1 MKKSIGWFVSTLGT
15 FCLYQGNLNSKMR
28 HKLKALVKEEALDA
42 KPEQTLQQTMHC
54 VNTRQEI
61 SSSDAGSVPGMG
73 GGGGGGNTPG
83 NSWWAVPPGFQNPDP
98 ISNPKNVI
106 FSTLFQTRLLKSMIG

>member
-42 KPEQTLQQTMHC
+42 KPEQTLQQTMHS

-61 SSSDAGSVPGMG
+61 SSSDG
-73 GGGGGGNTPG
+73 GGGG
-83 NSWWAVPPGFQNPDP
+83 
-98 ISNPKNVI
+98 
-106 FSTLFQTRLLKSMIG
+106 

>member
-1 MKKSIGWFVSTLGT
+1 M

-42 KPEQTLQQTMHC
+42 KPEQTLQQTMHS

-61 SSSDAGSVPGMG
+61 SIRAGDG
-73 GGGGGGNTPG
+73 GGAVILLGILGGVCRP
-83 NSWWAVPPGFQNPDP
+83 VLK
-98 ISNPKNVI
+98 IL
-106 FSTLFQTRLLKSMIG
+106 TLFQTQKMSSSTPVFRPDF

>member
-1 MKKSIGWFVSTLGT
+1 MVRRRVAAVLDEEVHRLVCVHTGNILSLSREPKFKNA
-15 FCLYQGNLNSKMR
+15 LYQGNLNSKMR

-42 KPEQTLQQTMHC
+42 KPEQTLQQTMHS

-73 GGGGGGNTPG
+73 AGG
-83 NSWWAVPPGFQNPDP
+83 
-98 ISNPKNVI
+98 
-106 FSTLFQTRLLKSMIG
+106 

>member
-1 MKKSIGWFVSTLGT
+1 
-15 FCLYQGNLNSKMR
+15 MR

-42 KPEQTLQQTMHC
+42 KPEQTLQQTMHS

-73 GGGGGGNTPG
+73 GGGGG
-83 NSWWAVPPGFQNPDP
+83 
-98 ISNPKNVI
+98 VI
-106 FSTLFQTRLLKSMIG
+106 LLGILGGLCRPVLKILTLFQTPKMSFSPPFFRPDF

>member
-42 KPEQTLQQTMHC
+42 KPEQTLQQNMHS

-73 GGGGGGNTPG
+73 GGGGG
-83 NSWWAVPPGFQNPDP
+83 
-98 ISNPKNVI
+98 VI
-106 FSTLFQTRLLKSMIG
+106 LLGILGGLCRPVLKILTLFQTPKMSFSPPFFRPDF

>member
-1 MKKSIGWFVSTLGT
+1 MSTLGT

-42 KPEQTLQQTMHC
+42 KPEQTLQQTMHSA

-73 GGGGGGNTPG
+73 RGGGG
-83 NSWWAVPPGFQNPDP
+83 
-98 ISNPKNVI
+98 VI
-106 FSTLFQTRLLKSMIG
+106 LLGILGRLCRPVLKILTLFQTPKMSFSPPFFRPDF

>member
-1 MKKSIGWFVSTLGT
+1 
-15 FCLYQGNLNSKMR
+15 MR

-42 KPEQTLQQTMHC
+42 KPEQTLQQTMHS

-73 GGGGGGNTPG
+73 GRGGNTPG
-83 NSWWAVPPGFQNPDP
+83 NSWWAVPPG
-98 ISNPKNVI
+98 S
-106 FSTLFQTRLLKSMIG
+106 

>member
-42 KPEQTLQQTMHC
+42 KPEQTLQQTMHS

-73 GGGGGGNTPG
+73 GGGGVILLGILGGLCRP
-83 NSWWAVPPGFQNPDP
+83 VLK
-98 ISNPKNVI
+98 IL
-106 FSTLFQTRLLKSMIG
+106 TLFQTEKMSFSPPFFRPDF

>member
-1 MKKSIGWFVSTLGT
+1 
-15 FCLYQGNLNSKMR
+15 MR

-42 KPEQTLQQTMHC
+42 KPEQTLQQTMHS

-73 GGGGGGNTPG
+73 GRGGGGNTPG
-83 NSWWAVPPGFQNPDP
+83 NSWWAVPPGSQNPDP

-106 FSTLFQTRLLKSMIG
+106 FSTLLKSMIG

>member
-1 MKKSIGWFVSTLGT
+1 
-15 FCLYQGNLNSKMR
+15 MR

-42 KPEQTLQQTMHC
+42 KPEQTLQQTMHS

-73 GGGGGGNTPG
+73 VILLGILGGLCRP
-83 NSWWAVPPGFQNPDP
+83 V
-98 ISNPKNVI
+98 
-106 FSTLFQTRLLKSMIG
+106 L

>member
-1 MKKSIGWFVSTLGT
+1 
-15 FCLYQGNLNSKMR
+15 MR

-42 KPEQTLQQTMHC
+42 KPEQTLQQTMHS

-73 GGGGGGNTPG
+73 GGWVILLGILGGLCRP
-83 NSWWAVPPGFQNPDP
+83 VLK
-98 ISNPKNVI
+98 IL
-106 FSTLFQTRLLKSMIG
+106 TLFQTPKMSFSSPFFRPDF

>member
-42 KPEQTLQQTMHC
+42 KPEQTLQQTMHS

-61 SSSDAGSVPGMG
+61 SSSDAGFVPGMG
-73 GGGGGGNTPG
+73 RGGGGEEGILLGILGGLCRP
-83 NSWWAVPPGFQNPDP
+83 VLK
-98 ISNPKNVI
+98 IL
-106 FSTLFQTRLLKSMIG
+106 TLFQTPKMSFSPPFFRPDF

>member
-42 KPEQTLQQTMHC
+42 KPEQTLQQTMHS

-73 GGGGGGNTPG
+73 GGGVMLLGILGGLCRP
-83 NSWWAVPPGFQNPDP
+83 VLQ
-98 ISNPKNVI
+98 IL
-106 FSTLFQTRLLKSMIG
+106 TLFQTPKMSFSPPFFRPDF